1 MPKLSTNDIFIRNE
15 CTATLFDLLK
25 RDDGSLLDFKLEILK
40 ELFKVIK
47 TKPHNKMDPNVLD
60 CLVGH

>member
-40 ELFKVIK
+40 ELYKVIK
-47 TKPHNKMDPNVLD
+47 
-60 CLVGH
+60 